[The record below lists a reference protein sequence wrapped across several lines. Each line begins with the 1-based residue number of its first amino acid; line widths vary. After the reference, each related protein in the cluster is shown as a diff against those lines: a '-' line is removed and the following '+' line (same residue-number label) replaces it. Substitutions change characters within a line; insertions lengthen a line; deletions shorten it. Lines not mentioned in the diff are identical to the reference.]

1 VTLIYTTRPISDRH
15 AFGGERVFSQFMVT
29 WTTVLDLL
37 EREYDFLDGERLVIE
52 VDVREDQI
60 RNDGM
65 IRSGAAASS
74 PGARIA
80 FESKFGPI
88 IMATDRFVHRPYGS
102 KMQQDWQHNV
112 YAIALSLEALRK
124 VDRYGVTKRGEQY
137 TGWKAIGGAPEPP
150 SPLEAI
156 GVLAAIL
163 NASHS
168 DVNADLPRAIRRAK
182 ALAHPDR
189 NNGHR
194 VQWDQVEEAARVLE
208 ATRDDS

>member
-1 VTLIYTTRPISDRH
+1 MLYYTTRPISDRS
-15 AFGGERVFSQFMVT
+15 AFGGERVFSQFTVS
-29 WTTVLDLL
+29 WTTVLDVL
-37 EREYDFLDGERLVIE
+37 EREYDFLDGRNLVIE

-65 IRSGAAASS
+65 IRAGAAASS

-88 IMATDRFVHRPYGS
+88 IMATDRFVHRTYAS

-137 TGWKAIGGAPEPP
+137 TGWKAIGATRVQMTDI
-150 SPLEAI
+150 EALRL
-156 GVLAAIL
+156 LALIL
-163 NASHS
+163 DATT
-168 DVNADLPRAIRRAK
+168 DEVNADLARAIRRAR
-182 ALAHPDR
+182 AITHPDR

-194 VQWDQVEEAARVLE
+194 GQWDQVEEAVSVLSVE
-208 ATRDDS
+208 V